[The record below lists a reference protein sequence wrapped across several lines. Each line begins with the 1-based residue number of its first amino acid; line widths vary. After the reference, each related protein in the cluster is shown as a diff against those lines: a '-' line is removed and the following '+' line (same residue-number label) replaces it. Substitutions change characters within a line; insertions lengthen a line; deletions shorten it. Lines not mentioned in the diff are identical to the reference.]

1 MKENLFPKKPY
12 KTDGGAPVPHHK
24 GTSGEDSQVLPPPAL
39 VRLPMQMHI
48 GAPCTPLVKVG
59 DRVLVGQKIGDS
71 DAPFSAPIHASVSG
85 EVTEIGEI
93 TLGGGARSLAVTVAS
108 DGKMEEIPHIPPKMD
123 TYEDFITAVRECGL
137 VGLGGAGFPT
147 HIKLRPSADK
157 KIDTLIING
166 AECEPYLTSDNREIL
181 ENSWDVMSG
190 VYTVKN
196 MLQIH
201 RVLICIES
209 NKPRAIEVLR
219 EIADSSV
226 DKDDE
231 VRVLA
236 LPARYPQGAEK
247 VLIKAATGR
256 EVPPGKLPAD
266 VGCIVMNITSISVLS
281 RYIKT
286 GMPLVHK
293 RLTVD
298 GGAVAHKQNVIVP
311 LGTSVAEVL
320 AHCGL
325 LPEKVGKVMFGGPM
339 MGVALE
345 SLDVPVLKNNNGII
359 ALSKEE
365 AATSPTTACIRCGRC
380 VAACPM
386 RLYPLRLEKAIARK
400 DVARMEALDLL
411 TCMECG
417 SCAFVCPAKR
427 PLVQSMR
434 LGKAILREEKSKNK
448 K

>member
-1 MKENLFPKKPY
+1 MKEILFPKKPH
-12 KTDGGAPVPHHK
+12 KTNGGVSAPHRKNTANEESV
-24 GTSGEDSQVLPPPAL
+24 VMPPPAF

-48 GAPCTPLVKVG
+48 GAPCTPCVAVG
-59 DRVLVGQKIGDS
+59 DAVLVGQKIGDS
-71 DAPFSAPIHASVSG
+71 EALFSAPVHASVSG
-85 EVTEIGEI
+85 RVTEITEI
-93 TLGGGARSLAVTVAS
+93 TLGGGAKSQAVIIES
-108 DGKMEEIPHIPPKMD
+108 DGEMKEIPHTPPKLD
-123 TYEDFITAVRECGL
+123 TYEDFIGAVRECGL

-147 HIKLRPSADK
+147 HVKLRPSPDK

-166 AECEPYLTSDNREIL
+166 AECEPYLTADSREII

-190 VYTVKN
+190 VYVVKKMMN
-196 MLQIH
+196 IH

-256 EVPPGKLPAD
+256 EVPAGKLPAD
-266 VGCIVMNITSISVLS
+266 VGCIVMNVTSISVLA

-298 GGAVAHKQNVIVP
+298 GGAIAKKQNVIVP

-320 AHCGL
+320 DFCGGL
-325 LPEKVGKVMFGGPM
+325 SENVGKVMFGGPM
-339 MGVALE
+339 MGVTLS
-345 SLDVPVLKNNNGII
+345 SLDVPVLKNNNGIVC
-359 ALSKEE
+359 LSKKE
-365 AATSPTTACIRCGRC
+365 AEIPPTTACIRCGRC
-380 VAACPM
+380 VSVCPM
-386 RLYPLRLEKAIARK
+386 RLQPLRLERAVHRK
-400 DVARMEALDLL
+400 DVAEMEALDLL

-417 SCAFVCPAKR
+417 SCAFACPAKR
-427 PLVQSMR
+427 PLVQSVR
-434 LGKAILREEKSKNK
+434 LGKGLLREAKAK

>member
-1 MKENLFPKKPY
+1 MKETQFPQKPY
-12 KTDGGAPVPHHK
+12 KTDGGVAVPHRK
-24 GTSGEDSQVLPPPAL
+24 GTKGAESVVMPPPAF

-48 GAPCTPLVKVG
+48 GVPCTPCVAVG
-59 DRVLVGQKIGDS
+59 DEVLVGQKIGDS
-71 DAPFSAPIHASVSG
+71 DALFSAPVHASVSG
-85 EVTEIGEI
+85 RVTEIKEI
-93 TLGGGARSLAVTVAS
+93 TLGGGAKSQAVIIAS
-108 DGKMEEIPHIPPKMD
+108 DGEMKEIPHSPPIVE
-123 TYEDFITAVRECGL
+123 TYEDFVRAVRECGL

-147 HIKLRPSADK
+147 HVKLRPAPDK

-166 AECEPYLTSDNREIL
+166 AECEPYLTSDNREII

-190 VYTVKN
+190 VYVVKKMMN
-196 MLQIH
+196 IH

-256 EVPPGKLPAD
+256 EVPAGKLPAD
-266 VGCIVMNITSISVLS
+266 VGCIVMNVTSISVLA

-298 GGAVAHKQNVIVP
+298 GGALGTKQNVIVP

-320 AHCGL
+320 RFCGGL
-325 LPEKVGKVMFGGPM
+325 SEKADKVMFGGPM
-339 MGVALE
+339 MGVALAD
-345 SLDVPVLKNNNGII
+345 LDVPVLKNNNGII
-359 ALSKEE
+359 CLAKEE
-365 AATSPTTACIRCGRC
+365 AKIPPTTACIRCGRC
-380 VAACPM
+380 VHACPM
-386 RLYPLRLEKAIARK
+386 RLYPLRLERAINRK
-400 DVARMEALDLL
+400 DIAEMERLDLL

-434 LGKAILREEKSKNK
+434 LGKALLRDK
-448 K
+448 KAKK